1 MMEVSKGGWKNNIR
15 EVITVI
21 GLVHVV
27 FVTLNGVCPDTSE
40 TPWLC
45 VFPRS
50 VEVLIERGID
60 DDLGG

>member
-1 MMEVSKGGWKNNIR
+1 MMEVRKGGRRDNAR

-21 GLVHVV
+21 GLVRVV

-60 DDLGG
+60 NDLGG